1 MRKEKEAEDV
11 LNSHFSSTG
20 AKVGKKRKLLKE
32 TVQSLLNSK
41 AHPTGCQFMMIGCGI
56 MPAAEE
62 QALPNLQKTLVP
74 PVVMIT
80 RSGHPENLKSGPG
93 RKVKEGECQE
103 FVR

>member
-41 AHPTGCQFMMIGCGI
+41 AHPTGCQFMMTGCGI
-56 MPAAEE
+56 MPAAEGTGSSKSSE
-62 QALPNLQKTLVP
+62 DTCTA
-74 PVVMIT
+74 
-80 RSGHPENLKSGPG
+80 SGDDYSIWPS
-93 RKVKEGECQE
+93 
-103 FVR
+103 